1 MRQSPPSAGRSIV
14 TLLLMVVAFA
24 ALGALFLVLDSAAGL
39 HVSIPA
45 LLAASSPT
53 ATPRPT
59 MTPTPRPSP
68 TSLTSTPTVGA
79 SAPLSGTATAAA
91 ALPTSPATP
100 TATTATPLPTP
111 PGGISPP
118 IYGTLP
124 NYTNN
129 TTFSSTFMQ
138 SLDTQI
144 ITLTNDERAK
154 RGLSKLAEN
163 STLDIIAA
171 ARSQDMVKRKYFD
184 HYDPTGPVD
193 AQGHPTA
200 AVQELLTRNGVSY
213 TEVGENLV
221 GNTGFPLDSG
231 TPRQVVQAWMRHTEH
246 RDNILRSG
254 YAMIGVGMAAE
265 NQPNGLRVVI
275 TQIFLR

>member
-1 MRQSPPSAGRSIV
+1 MRQSPPSVGRSIV
-14 TLLLMVVAFA
+14 TLLIMVIAFA

-39 HVSIPA
+39 HVSVPA
-45 LLAASSPT
+45 LLAASTPT
-53 ATPRPT
+53 ATPRPSA
-59 MTPTPRPSP
+59 TPTPRPSP
-68 TSLTSTPTVGA
+68 TPPASTPTAGA
-79 SAPLSGTATAAA
+79 AAPLSGTATAAA
-91 ALPTSPATP
+91 ILPTSPAIP
-100 TATTATPLPTP
+100 TGTTATPLPTP

-129 TTFSSTFMQ
+129 TTFSPTFMQ
-138 SLDTQI
+138 SLDAKI
-144 ITLTNDERAK
+144 IALTNDERAR
-154 RGLSKLAEN
+154 RGLSKLSED

-171 ARSQDMVKRKYFD
+171 ARSQDMVKRRYFD

-200 AVQELLTRNGVSY
+200 AVQELLSRNGVSY

-221 GNTGFPLDSG
+221 GNTGFPLDQG
-231 TPRQVVQAWMRHTEH
+231 TPQQVVQAWMHHTEH
-246 RDNILRSG
+246 RDNILHPS
-254 YAMIGVGMAAE
+254 YTLIGVGMAAE
-265 NQPNGLRVVI
+265 NQSNGLRVVI